1 MRSRLLT
8 DVAAAAA
15 AAVITDPDDRLACV
29 AILTP
34 FSSSETTIFL

>member
-8 DVAAAAA
+8 DVAAAA